1 MRNPHFYSFAFMVY
15 LLLIGLAL
23 GAIIASAFSAPV
35 IFRAASF
42 VEGLE
47 ITLFQSSVLMT
58 QIFIKLNIL
67 LNILAVFIIIYE
79 VIIFKTTRQ
88 KIAPLLG
95 FISVILIL
103 LFTLYYTPY
112 ILQAQQMGEE
122 SIQTLKFDAMHKQ
135 SVLVFKTLLIT
146 LFLLFCI
153 RSYKL
158 INNAYKGK

>member
-1 MRNPHFYSFAFMVY
+1 M
-15 LLLIGLAL
+15 
-23 GAIIASAFSAPV
+23 
-35 IFRAASF
+35 
-42 VEGLE
+42 
-47 ITLFQSSVLMT
+47 
-58 QIFIKLNIL
+58 
-67 LNILAVFIIIYE
+67 
-79 VIIFKTTRQ
+79 
-88 KIAPLLG
+88 
-95 FISVILIL
+95 ILIL

>member
-1 MRNPHFYSFAFMVY
+1 MRNPHFYSFAFMIY

-35 IFRAASF
+35 NFGAASF

-47 ITLFQSSVLMT
+47 ITLFQSGVLMT

>member
-23 GAIIASAFSAPV
+23 GAITASAFSAPV

-47 ITLFQSSVLMT
+47 ITLFQSGVLMT

-79 VIIFKTTRQ
+79 VIILKTTHQ
-88 KIAPLLG
+88 
-95 FISVILIL
+95 
-103 LFTLYYTPY
+103 
-112 ILQAQQMGEE
+112 
-122 SIQTLKFDAMHKQ
+122 
-135 SVLVFKTLLIT
+135 
-146 LFLLFCI
+146 
-153 RSYKL
+153 
-158 INNAYKGK
+158 

>member
-1 MRNPHFYSFAFMVY
+1 MRNPCFYSFAFMVY
-15 LLLIGLAL
+15 LLLIGLAM

-35 IFRAASF
+35 IVRAASF

-47 ITLFQSSVLMT
+47 ITLFQSGVLMT

-153 RSYKL
+153 RSYTL